1 MQNRVVLHEICARRS
16 GDPEAV
22 TALLRDANN
31 AGSLPRPLHEIVADA
46 LETVQNCC
54 NVNKPP
60 RDFIEVGSAI
70 MVKWVVCLL
79 ERGIEQMQ
87 AANVGEESEGKQE

>member
-1 MQNRVVLHEICARRS
+1 MQSKVVLHEICARRS
-16 GDPEAV
+16 GQPEAI

-31 AGSLPRPLHEIVADA
+31 ADRLPPELHEIAADA

-60 RDFIEVGSAI
+60 RDFIEVGSAMMLKMAI
-70 MVKWVVCLL
+70 VL
-79 ERGIEQMQ
+79 IEKGM
-87 AANVGEESEGKQE
+87 AADKE

>member
-31 AGSLPRPLHEIVADA
+31 AGSLPRPLHEIAADA
-46 LETVQNCC
+46 LETIQRCC
-54 NVNKPP
+54 TVNKPP
-60 RDFIEVGSAI
+60 RDFIEIGSAMMLKMAI
-70 MVKWVVCLL
+70 AL
-79 ERGIEQMQ
+79 IEKGMT
-87 AANVGEESEGKQE
+87 ASKE

>member
-31 AGSLPRPLHEIVADA
+31 AGSLPLPLHELSLIH
-46 LETVQNCC
+46 
-54 NVNKPP
+54 
-60 RDFIEVGSAI
+60 I
-70 MVKWVVCLL
+70 
-79 ERGIEQMQ
+79 
-87 AANVGEESEGKQE
+87 